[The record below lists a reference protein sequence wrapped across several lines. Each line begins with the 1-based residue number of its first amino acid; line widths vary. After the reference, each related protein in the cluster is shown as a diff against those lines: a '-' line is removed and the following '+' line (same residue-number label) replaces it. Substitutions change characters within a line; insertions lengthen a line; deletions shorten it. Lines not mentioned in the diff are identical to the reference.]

1 VSDSDK
7 SSTQPGV
14 KFSIAQK
21 IGIFF
26 LIPVFTLAGGIII
39 YDQKLADP
47 GIIAATGF
55 VIIMFFWCSLFIYQ
69 EIGKEAV
76 RCVPQDATNGHHR

>member
-1 VSDSDK
+1 VSDSDN

-26 LIPVFTLAGGIII
+26 LIPVFIVAGGIII

-47 GIIAATGF
+47 DIIAATGF
-55 VIIMFFWCSLFIYQ
+55 VIIIFLVQFIY
-69 EIGKEAV
+69 ISG
-76 RCVPQDATNGHHR
+76 NW